1 MTALTALWLPILVSA
16 VAVFVVSSII
26 HMTPLWHKTDYP
38 RFPNEDRVL
47 DALRPIGIPPGDYLM
62 PRPVSPAEMRSPEF
76 KEKMK
81 RGPAML
87 LTVMPPWT
95 GSLASNLSQW
105 FAYCVVVSVFAGFIT
120 GSAVPPGAP
129 PFTAICRFA
138 GTTAFLGYTL
148 ALWQMSIWYRR
159 SRAMTLKT
167 PGTRSTSARAPAC
180 SRGDRKSTRLKSSH
194 PLISDAG
201 FCFKK

>member
-16 VAVFVVSSII
+16 VAVFVISSII

-62 PRPVSPAEMRSPEF
+62 PRPANPAEMRSPEF

-81 RGPAML
+81 RGPAVL

-105 FAYCVVVSVFAGFIT
+105 FVYCVVVSVFVAFIT

-148 ALWQMSIWYRR
+148 ALWQMSIWYKR
-159 SRAMTLKT
+159 SWVMTLK
-167 PGTRSTSARAPAC
+167 STVDGVIFALVTCAVFTWMWP
-180 SRGDRKSTRLKSSH
+180 H
-194 PLISDAG
+194 
-201 FCFKK
+201 